1 MQKLNILV
9 AGSTGYIGTEL
20 IKLLINHK
28 GVNIKYLCGNKSIGR
43 SISSYDK
50 ILKNKRLPKI
60 IKFKENLLKEIDADL
75 NLGEKNFLLSEIIFT
90 LENKKDLNKKYSE
103 IKDAILKVG
112 FENAALT
119 YSISDSSN
127 LGGKLG
133 WIKESSLNKIIQ
145 NNLAKLDKNEITN
158 PIFSPNGYI
167 VLKIDDIKFTK
178 KNCDK
183 NKILDNLINSR
194 TNQQL
199 NQFSTM
205 YFNKIKKNT
214 NINEL

>member
-1 MQKLNILV
+1 MTNKAEFLNYLKN
-9 AGSTGYIGTEL
+9 Y
-20 IKLLINHK
+20 N
-28 GVNIKYLCGNKSIGR
+28 VNIKIIEEK
-43 SISSYDK
+43 ISLEALWNQLIFQKFSQKVK
-50 ILKNKRLPKI
+50 IN
-60 IKFKENLLKEIDADL
+60 KENLLKEIDADL

-103 IKDAILKVG
+103 IKNAILKVG

-133 WIKESSLNKIIQ
+133 WIKESSLNKTIQ
-145 NNLAKLDKNEITN
+145 NNLAKLNKNEITN

-178 KNCDK
+178 KNYDK
-183 NKILDNLINSR
+183 KQVLDNLIKSR

-199 NQFSTM
+199 NQFSNM

-214 NINEL
+214 NINVL